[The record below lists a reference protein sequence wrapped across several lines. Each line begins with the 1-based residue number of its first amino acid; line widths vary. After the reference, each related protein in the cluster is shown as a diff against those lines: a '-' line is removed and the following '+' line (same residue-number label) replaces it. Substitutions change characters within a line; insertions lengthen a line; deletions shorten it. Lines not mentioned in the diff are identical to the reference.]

1 DMDKSL
7 LRRTWTLLEH
17 PLLTRA
23 GLLASAA
30 AYLYATLF
38 RLPAT
43 PILLSGDQL
52 FFWMHGQRML
62 HGELP
67 YRDFFQFTPPGTDLF
82 YFAAFKT
89 LGRRIWVLDV
99 VVLVLGVALCGVCF
113 EIARKIL
120 PSALAALA
128 TLLFVALIYSR
139 LLNATHHWFS
149 ILAIMI
155 AVTTLMAGIDLP

>member
-1 DMDKSL
+1 MDKTL

-52 FFWMHGQRML
+52 FFWMNGQRML

-67 YRDFFQFTPPGTDLF
+67 YRDFFQFTPPGADVF
-82 YFAAFKT
+82 YLLIFKIF
-89 LGRRIWVLDV
+89 GPEIWVVNGV
-99 VVLVLGVALCGVCF
+99 VVLLGIALCWVCF
-113 EIARKIL
+113 EIAR
-120 PSALAALA
+120 
-128 TLLFVALIYSR
+128 
-139 LLNATHHWFS
+139 
-149 ILAIMI
+149 AIMHR
-155 AVTTLMAGIDLP
+155 G